1 MIKVNQGK
9 VEVEGTKATIMA
21 EYACTTESL
30 VRLLGE
36 KDVKFVFDMG
46 CKRGKGEEILTPEID
61 GGLKNRMN
69 AILKDAFKDDAC
81 KNCDGPFD

>member
-1 MIKVNQGK
+1 MINVNRGK
-9 VEVEGTKATIMA
+9 AAFKGTKAEIMA
-21 EYACTTESL
+21 EFAIATESL

-46 CKRGKGEEILTPEID
+46 CKKGKGEDILSPEID
-61 GGLKNRMN
+61 GALKNLMN

-81 KNCDGPFD
+81 KDCDGSCD